1 MRLAMD
7 QGVLFSEV
15 LELSLSQLRAAI
27 SSESNRPGT
36 MSLERQ
42 ELLMLGIRRRM
53 GRG

>member
-15 LELSLSQLRAAI
+15 VEMSLSQLRAAI

-36 MSLERQ
+36 MPLERH
-42 ELLMLGIRRRM
+42 EMLMMGIKRRI
-53 GRG
+53 GRV